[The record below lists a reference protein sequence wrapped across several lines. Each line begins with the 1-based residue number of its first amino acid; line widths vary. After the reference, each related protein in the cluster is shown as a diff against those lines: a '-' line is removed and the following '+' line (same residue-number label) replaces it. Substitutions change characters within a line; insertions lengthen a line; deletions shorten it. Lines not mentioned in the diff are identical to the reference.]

1 MHLWQTEEGTL
12 KLTGGSRP
20 WDGRLEVYYSG
31 EWGTVCDD
39 GFGLEEAGVACW
51 QLGFSRASSNYSTV
65 GVDSSNPPILLDDLH
80 CDGTELT
87 LAQSDPCRDNPCL
100 NAGTCIPE
108 GDTNATCSCDRAH
121 TGRLCEIAPSVQV
134 NCGRTMEVAFPRE
147 AWPGLQEKYVTLL
160 NASCSATGNATHV
173 TVLIPHDGCGT
184 STQAI
189 LDGYVFE
196 NQVITR
202 DVAVN
207 GLISRVRDV
216 HMTVHCHYHG
226 QAMLENFYIVNTGLI
241 RFSDVASGHYK
252 LSMDLFHNG
261 HEFVGQPQ
269 EMVEPGEDLSLRL
282 SLSSN
287 DSSLEVF
294 ARNCRATPTQDN
306 TLSQYLFLDEG
317 SSLVLHCDVLVC
329 NVTDS
334 SNRCNQ
340 GCLSGQGG
348 VAADQPEDETPR
360 ARRNVQDPGN
370 TKYGAT
376 GRAADWNVCRL
387 PLLAL
392 FCLMATTVSTQLL
405 ART

>member
-1 MHLWQTEEGTL
+1 
-12 KLTGGSRP
+12 
-20 WDGRLEVYYSG
+20 
-31 EWGTVCDD
+31 
-39 GFGLEEAGVACW
+39 
-51 QLGFSRASSNYSTV
+51 
-65 GVDSSNPPILLDDLH
+65 
-80 CDGTELT
+80 
-87 LAQSDPCRDNPCL
+87 
-100 NAGTCIPE
+100 
-108 GDTNATCSCDRAH
+108 
-121 TGRLCEIAPSVQV
+121 
-134 NCGRTMEVAFPRE
+134 MEVAFPRE

-252 LSMDLFHNG
+252 LS
-261 HEFVGQPQ
+261 
-269 EMVEPGEDLSLRL
+269 
-282 SLSSN
+282 
-287 DSSLEVF
+287 SLEVF

-317 SSLVLHCDVLVC
+317 CAKDPSLQQNKETSDLETLQLQAFQFLADNSSSLVLHCDVLVY
-329 NVTDS
+329 
-334 SNRCNQ
+334 
-340 GCLSGQGG
+340 
-348 VAADQPEDETPR
+348 
-360 ARRNVQDPGN
+360 PGN